1 MAHGAISRKKQMIIG
16 QLVITGNIN
25 IHQNAKKLKISRNTM
40 KKYIKVYQ
48 PYIDLYPDAMVDKAL
63 FLSVTKPP
71 SSTTLAQEQLNF
83 VLPEIMKQVDGKWPT
98 KRDAWLNY
106 LKLHPDGYKSS
117 TFYKII
123 DEWFKERKIVP
134 RLSWQVQN
142 IPDEDFKILKQWRRS
157 HDRRKWE
164 RAVVILES
172 YQNKPSLEIAKKVD
186 RSVDRIRVWIN
197 GYKSGGMLALEKP
210 NYRINPDVSKLRE
223 EKRENL
229 IRLIHETPKLHG
241 INRAS
246 WFLEDL
252 SKVYQRVYGTYMC
265 TSTISVYLRK
275 EGYVY
280 RKAREVLTSPDPNF
294 REKMDRIK
302 NILENLSPTEKFFS
316 VDEFGPFAVKIKGGR
331 SLVKRNERKT
341 FPQIQKSKGF
351 TICTAALELSSNQIT
366 HFFSQ
371 KKDTDEMINLIEML
385 LIRYTGHSKLY
396 FSWDAASW
404 HASKKLNNYV
414 DSINCDSYRQENNT
428 AAVELAPLPASA
440 QFLNVIESVFS
451 GLAKSIIHNSDY
463 VSLDECKAAIT
474 KYFKT
479 RNEHF
484 IANPHRAGNKIWGNE
499 RVSPVFKDTNNCK
512 DPKYR

>member
-1 MAHGAISRKKQMIIG
+1 MAHGTISRKKQMIIG
-16 QLVITGNIN
+16 QLVINGSLN
-25 IHQNAKKLKISRNTM
+25 IHENAKTLKISRNTV
-40 KKYIKVYQ
+40 KKYMRLYQ
-48 PYIDLYPDAMVDKAL
+48 PYVDLYPEGMVDKAS
-63 FLSVTKPP
+63 FLPIITP
-71 SSTTLAQEQLNF
+71 SLTTTLLQQQIIIS
-83 VLPEIMKQVDGKWPT
+83 LPEIMKQVDGKWPT
-98 KRDAWLNY
+98 KLDAWLAY
-106 LKLHPDGYKSS
+106 SKVYPEGYKSS
-117 TFYKII
+117 MFYKTLG
-123 DEWFKERKIVP
+123 EWFKEKKIAP

-142 IPDEDFKILKQWRRS
+142 IPDEDLKILKRWRRS
-157 HDRRKWE
+157 QDRRKWE

-172 YQNKPSLEIAKKVD
+172 YQNKPSSEIAEKVD
-186 RSVDRIRVWIN
+186 RSVDRIRDWIN
-197 GYKSGGMLALEKP
+197 EYKGGGISALEKP
-210 NYRINPDVSKLRE
+210 SYRTNPNIVKLRD
-223 EKRENL
+223 EKRANL

-252 SKVYQRVYGTYMC
+252 STVYQRVYGTYMC
-265 TSTISVYLRK
+265 TSTISCYLRK

-302 NILENLSPTEKFFS
+302 HILENLSPTEKFFS

-331 SLVKRNERKT
+331 SLVKREERKT

-351 TICTAALELSSNQIT
+351 TICTAALELSANQVT

-371 KKDTDEMINLIEML
+371 KKDTEEMIKLIDML
-385 LIRYTGHSKLY
+385 LIKYKGSDKLY

-404 HASKKLNNYV
+404 HASKKLNSYV
-414 DSINCDSYRQENNT
+414 DNVNCDSYRQDNNT

-463 VSLDECKAAIT
+463 GSLDECKAAIT
-474 KYFKT
+474 QYFKT

-499 RVSPVFKDTNNCK
+499 RVSPVFNDTNNCK